1 MLSGSSVAQPIL
13 SIEDIVRKTPD
24 LPSAPHIALHA
35 LRHASDPNASAVSL
49 AEIICQDQAL
59 VIRVLRL
66 ANSAFYA
73 MRRDV
78 VSISEAVLLLGT
90 RTVRQ
95 LCLLASTFPWLTKA
109 LPGYDLGPQ
118 EMWVHSLSV
127 GVGAQL
133 IAEKTGVTDPDMAF
147 TAGIL
152 HDLGKVALN
161 VWLEN
166 KVYAMARLAEIEEMS
181 FEKIERKVLGFDHQD
196 VGAYM
201 AEGWNLPPPLVETIR
216 SHHRPLENRE
226 FPELVYCVHTA
237 DHLSRQMG
245 LGIGGDSMSYDFE
258 ESVLFALNL
267 THSEME
273 ALADEMLARYEKK
286 ARLFEAA
293 AA

>member
-1 MLSGSSVAQPIL
+1 
-13 SIEDIVRKTPD
+13 
-24 LPSAPHIALHA
+24 
-35 LRHASDPNASAVSL
+35 
-49 AEIICQDQAL
+49 
-59 VIRVLRL
+59 
-66 ANSAFYA
+66 
-73 MRRDV
+73 
-78 VSISEAVLLLGT
+78 
-90 RTVRQ
+90 
-95 LCLLASTFPWLTKA
+95 
-109 LPGYDLGPQ
+109 
-118 EMWVHSLSV
+118 MWVHSLSV
-127 GVGAQL
+127 GVGSQL
-133 IAEKTGVTDPDMAF
+133 IAEKTGVTDPDLAF

-258 ESVLFALNL
+258 ESVLFALNM

-286 ARLFEAA
+286 ARLFESAA
-293 AA
+293 A